1 VIQRLKASTLP
12 INNER
17 NLRARA
23 QLILA
28 LRTSQPFAFTGAG
41 VSIYAGYGSWKQVIR
56 RLADRV
62 AERCGEEVNA
72 DVVVRNYEADPL
84 LCAQKLGRYLGN
96 VEFGD
101 FVRNEFGPNGVS
113 PADVLYRLVGMPFR
127 HFATLNFDPS
137 LEQVHG
143 VLGRPCGSVSTSDR
157 RSIARFMREMDG
169 KDCTRQVIH
178 LHGMH
183 SDAPEFIALTEQGYR
198 RLYRDNQ
205 WFTNFLWLLAVS
217 KRLVFMGF
225 SFQDFDLLSNLRD
238 ATRDIQENGLCHF
251 AIVHIRPDDDDGPI
265 RTQLNDRYLIEP
277 IFYEVIGDDEHADH
291 RGFVELVNGLSD
303 ELGVT
308 ASAPDAAVP
317 GNGEVLA
324 AQPEADD
331 IRRAEQLGDAL
342 LGRIDPG
349 GGDVPA

>member
-1 VIQRLKASTLP
+1 MP

-17 NLRARA
+17 NLRART
-23 QLILA
+23 QLVAA
-28 LRTSQPFAFTGAG
+28 LRTNQAFAFTGAG
-41 VSIYAGYGSWKQVIR
+41 VSVWAGYASWRQVIR
-56 RLADRV
+56 HLADRV
-62 AERCGEEVNA
+62 AERCGDEVNVE
-72 DVVVRNYEADPL
+72 VVVRNNEADPL
-84 LCAQKLGRYLGN
+84 LCAQKLGRYLGD

-101 FVRNEFGPNGVS
+101 FVRSEFGPNGVS
-113 PADVLYRLVGMPFR
+113 PSDVLYRLIGIPFK

-137 LEQVHG
+137 LEQLHG
-143 VLGRPCGSVSTSDR
+143 VLGRQCGTVSSSDR
-157 RSIARFMREMDG
+157 RSVARFMREMDG
-169 KDCTRQVIH
+169 QDYPRQVVH
-178 LHGMH
+178 LHGIH
-183 SDAPEFIALTEQGYR
+183 SDTPGLIALTEQGYR

-205 WFTNFLWLLAVS
+205 WFINFLWLLAVS

-225 SFQDFDLLSNLRD
+225 GFQDFDLLSSLRD

-251 AIVHIRPDDDDGPI
+251 AIVHLRPQDDDGPI

-277 IFYEVIGDDEHADH
+277 VFYEVLGDDEHPDH
-291 RGFVELVNGLSD
+291 RGFVELINGLSD

-308 ASAPDAAVP
+308 TRAPEAAVP
-317 GNGEVLA
+317 AQAEVVA
-324 AQPEADD
+324 PEAED